1 MQNKPTPAAEFW
13 IQSEQQLE
21 LFTQQH
27 CHSTNAKPVEHV
39 QELT

>member
-1 MQNKPTPAAEFW
+1 MQNKPAEFW

-27 CHSTNAKPVEHV
+27 CHSNNTKPV
-39 QELT
+39 QELTW